1 MSVTVA
7 AIAKKVAVYLATDK
21 RTWKAA
27 GMIIGIVIAIVLLPA
42 MLLLTMGNQ
51 FSGADVQQINYS
63 QFVQGLSAEQQSQ
76 FSQMESDGKAIETE
90 LTTLG
95 LKNQIIKAQMLY
107 LTYFDNAAKG
117 ENFFAEYAD
126 CFKES
131 DDETLIDLLNQKYG
145 FNIDYNEFMRSY
157 AVISNV
163 SIDENRF
170 LNLEIKNNIDLA
182 RWAENAYETQWGY
195 VPHSDGN
202 VLYAELYA
210 SLQKQY
216 PDEITEEC
224 DQWQSRRTVDNY
236 NLLRSYLW
244 YDAENRTITA
254 EGYGETVQELF
265 QSASVKGGMD
275 TLPDTI
281 GTAVIGGDT
290 IGIYIGDSNVIYAKS
305 IVEGVVQ
312 ESVSEGNWTAW
323 FEIPWIEYGEESD
336 FNNEIQ
342 FEEYDPAVKN
352 NLDLVQWAI
361 QAHENGW
368 GYVYG
373 TYGNVL
379 TESLLQDRASV
390 FGSQV
395 TSYMDF
401 IRANWMGKRTSDCV
415 GLIKG
420 YGWYDAASGEIVVGS
435 NGMMDVTANGMFE
448 AATVK
453 GTIDTIPEVPGLAV
467 WHQGHIG
474 IYIGNGE
481 VIEAMNTTRGV
492 TRTKLAG
499 RAWTHWLQIPYISYV
514 QEEENTAENEGENQ

>member
-1 MSVTVA
+1 MSAAIT

-21 RTWKAA
+21 RTWKVV
-27 GMIIGIVIAIVLLPA
+27 GTIIGIVIAIILLPV
-42 MLLLTMGNQ
+42 MLLLAVGNQ
-51 FSGADVQQINYS
+51 FSNADAQQIDYS
-63 QFVQGLSAEQQSQ
+63 QFVQSLSMEQQTQ
-76 FSQMESDGKAIETE
+76 LFLMESDGTAIADA
-90 LTTLG
+90 LTKLN
-95 LKNQIIKAQMLY
+95 LKNQIVKAQMLY
-107 LTYFDNAAKG
+107 LTYFDNVQKG

-126 CFKES
+126 CFKEG
-131 DDETLIDLLNQKYG
+131 DDEKLIDLLNQKYNLG
-145 FNIDYNEFMRSY
+145 VNYEEFMRSY
-157 AVISNV
+157 AVISNI
-163 SIDENRF
+163 SIDTNLF
-170 LNLEIKNNIDLA
+170 LNLSVKNNIDLA
-182 RWAENAYETQWGY
+182 RWAENAYETRWGY

-202 VLYAELYA
+202 VLYADIYQ
-210 SLQKQY
+210 SLQEQY

-224 DQWQSRRTVDNY
+224 DKWRSRRAVDNY

-244 YDAENRTITA
+244 YDAESRTILA
-254 EGYGETVQELF
+254 EGYNETALELF
-265 QSASVKGGMD
+265 GSATVKGGMD
-275 TLPDTI
+275 TLPETV
-281 GTAVIGGDT
+281 GTALISGDT
-290 IGIYIGDSNVIYAKS
+290 IGIFIGDRKVVYAKS
-305 IVEGVVQ
+305 VAEGVVK
-312 ESVSEGNWTAW
+312 EPVSVGSWTAW
-323 FEIPWIEYGEESD
+323 FEIPWIQYGEEKSFSND
-336 FNNEIQ
+336 IQ
-342 FEEYDPAVKN
+342 FEEYDSSKKN

-401 IRANWMGKRTSDCV
+401 IRSNWMGKRTADCV

-420 YGWYDAASGEIVVGS
+420 YGWYNRESGEIVVGS

-514 QEEENTAENEGENQ
+514 EEKENESTLEK

>member
-7 AIAKKVAVYLATDK
+7 AVAKKVAVYLAADK
-21 RTWKAA
+21 RTWKVI
-27 GMIIGIVIAIVLLPA
+27 GTIIGIAIAIVLLPV
-42 MLLLTMGNQ
+42 MLLLAMGNQ
-51 FSGADVQQINYS
+51 LTSAETQSIDYSAYVQN
-63 QFVQGLSAEQQSQ
+63 LSAQQQ
-76 FSQMESDGKAIETE
+76 MRFSQMESDGTAIADA
-90 LTTLG
+90 LKKLG
-95 LKNQIIKAQMLY
+95 LQTQIVKAQMIY
-107 LTYFDNAAKG
+107 LTYFENVQKG
-117 ENFFAEYAD
+117 ENFFTEYAN
-126 CFKES
+126 CFTES
-131 DDETLIDLLNQKYG
+131 DDKKLIDSLNQKYG
-145 FNIDYNEFMRSY
+145 LGIDYAEFMRSY

-170 LNLEIKNNIDLA
+170 LNSEIKNNIDLA

-202 VLYAELYA
+202 VLYVDLYQ
-210 SLQKQY
+210 SLQEQY
-216 PDEITEEC
+216 SDEITEEC
-224 DQWQSRRTVDNY
+224 DKWQSRRTVDNY

-244 YDAENRTITA
+244 YNAESRMIAA
-254 EGYGETVQELF
+254 EGYSETVQELY

-275 TLPDTI
+275 TLPSTI
-281 GTAVIGGDT
+281 GTAVIGGDI
-290 IGIYIGDSNVIYAKS
+290 IGIYVGDGNVVYAKS
-305 IVEGVVQ
+305 VADGVVQ
-312 ESVSEGNWTAW
+312 ESISDGNWTAW
-323 FEIPWIEYGEESD
+323 FEIPWIQYGEESN
-336 FNNEIQ
+336 FSNEIQ

-401 IRANWMGKRTSDCV
+401 IRSNWMGKRTADCV

-420 YGWYDAASGEIVVGS
+420 YGWYNRESGEIVVGS
-435 NGMMDVTANGMFE
+435 NGMMDVTANDMFE

-467 WHQGHIG
+467 WHHGHIG

-499 RAWTHWLQIPYISYV
+499 RSWTHWLQIPYISYV
-514 QEEENTAENEGENQ
+514 EEKENESTLEK

>member
-1 MSVTVA
+1 M
-7 AIAKKVAVYLATDK
+7 
-21 RTWKAA
+21 
-27 GMIIGIVIAIVLLPA
+27 
-42 MLLLTMGNQ
+42 
-51 FSGADVQQINYS
+51 DV
-63 QFVQGLSAEQQSQ
+63 
-76 FSQMESDGKAIETE
+76 
-90 LTTLG
+90 
-95 LKNQIIKAQMLY
+95 
-107 LTYFDNAAKG
+107 
-117 ENFFAEYAD
+117 
-126 CFKES
+126 
-131 DDETLIDLLNQKYG
+131 
-145 FNIDYNEFMRSY
+145 
-157 AVISNV
+157 
-163 SIDENRF
+163 
-170 LNLEIKNNIDLA
+170 KNNIDLA

-202 VLYAELYA
+202 VLYADLYQ
-210 SLQKQY
+210 SLQEQY

-224 DQWQSRRTVDNY
+224 DKWRSRRAVDNY

-244 YDAENRTITA
+244 YDAESREITV
-254 EGYGETVQELF
+254 EGYSETVQELY
-265 QSASVKGGMD
+265 QSASVKGSMD
-275 TLPDTI
+275 TLPKTV
-281 GTAVIGGDT
+281 GTVVICDNI
-290 IGIYIGDSNVIYAKS
+290 IGIFVGDSYVVYAKS
-305 IVEGVVQ
+305 IAEGVVK

-323 FEIPWIEYGEESD
+323 FEIPWIQYGEEKSFSND
-336 FNNEIQ
+336 IQ

-390 FGSQV
+390 FGGQV

-401 IRANWMGKRTSDCV
+401 MGKRTSDCV

-420 YGWYDAASGEIVVGS
+420 YGWYDSVSGEIVVGS
-435 NGMMDVTANGMFE
+435 NGMMDVTANGMFD

-481 VIEAMNTTRGV
+481 VVEAMNTTRGV

-499 RAWTHWLQIPYISYV
+499 RSWTHWLQIPYISYV
-514 QEEENTAENEGENQ
+514 EEKENESTLEK